1 MKSIVGLSIIA
12 STLVLAGGGVVPV
25 APKAE
30 QAIERTLPKH
40 ALKSNYQVVYN
51 TLPSTTDSFMGMF
64 KEGMFYGRLRSN
76 TFYYGWNAEGATRNS
91 HLITGLGG
99 SLVYK
104 SANYNN
110 FDVTA
115 GLYYTRAFFNESNDP
130 LNRLKP
136 GKDTLS
142 RFDYADNGNA
152 SLGVLGQA
160 YLRYTGLHKTNII
173 MGRQLVETF
182 YAKSNDT
189 KMIPN
194 TFDGVM
200 INTKAIVKTKI
211 NVGYLFQQKLRDHT
225 SAHSVLTRGDSNST
239 SSAQAQWSEND
250 DTAMHKGL
258 SYTRLKAAGIDT
270 DAPLIVVDIQNQS
283 IDNLKLNASFYAVP
297 DLVSEIMAE
306 ANYKIQMDGF
316 SITPGFRYIKQF
328 DNGAG
333 AVGGASYRGQ
343 LVGKSGGVL
352 GYKDA
357 ASLDS
362 QMIATRVVAKY
373 ENYKLNLGYS
383 YVLDEADLIT
393 PWRAF
398 PTSGYTRSMARYNW
412 MANTKSYRI
421 EVIRNGNSKG
431 IYKDIYTQ
439 VSILH
444 TDADESK
451 GYSDEN
457 YYYAGFVKNFP
468 SLDNMQVRLR
478 LGYNDTEKLDFDSLD
493 ARFEI
498 NYQF

>member
-1 MKSIVGLSIIA
+1 MKKIVWLSVAA
-12 STLVLAGGGVVPV
+12 STLILAGGEIIPVEPKVVSKV
-25 APKAE
+25 E
-30 QAIERTLPKH
+30 LPKH

-51 TLPSTTDSFMGMF
+51 TLPGKVDSFSDMF
-64 KEGMFYGRLRSN
+64 TQGMFYGRLRSN
-76 TFYYGWNAEGATRNS
+76 TFYYGWSKEGESRNS
-91 HLITGLGG
+91 HLISGLGG

-104 SANYNN
+104 SATFKN
-110 FDVTA
+110 FDFTI
-115 GLYYTRAFFNESNDP
+115 GLYYTRSFFDDVKDP

-142 RFDYADNGNA
+142 RYNYAK
-152 SLGVLGQA
+152 LGDESMAVVGQA
-160 YLRYTGLHKTNII
+160 YLRYTGITQTDII

-200 INTKAIVKTKI
+200 VNTKAISDTKI
-211 NVGYLFQQKLRDHT
+211 DVGYLFRQKLRDHT
-225 SAHSVLTRGDSNST
+225 DAHSVLRLGDSNLN
-239 SSAQAQWSEND
+239 SSKLSIWSEND

-258 SYTRLKAAGIDT
+258 SHTRLVAAGIDLFE
-270 DAPLIVVDIQNQS
+270 PLIVADIQNKS
-283 IDNLKLNASFYAVP
+283 INNLKLNASFYAVP
-297 DLVSEIMAE
+297 DLVSEVMAE
-306 ANYKIQMDGF
+306 VNYKIQMDGF
-316 SITPGFRYIKQF
+316 SITPGIRYINQI

-343 LVGKSGGVL
+343 LAGKSGAVL

-357 ASLDS
+357 SSLDS
-362 QMIATRVVAKY
+362 QMIAARVVAKH

-383 YVLDEADLIT
+383 HVFDEADLIT

-439 VSILH
+439 MSILH
-444 TDADESK
+444 TDADENK
-451 GYSDEN
+451 GYWDEN
-457 YYYAGFVKNFP
+457 YYYVGFVKNFP
-468 SLDNMQVRLR
+468 TLDNMQVRLR
-478 LGYNDTEKLDFDSLD
+478 LGYNDTELLDFDSLD